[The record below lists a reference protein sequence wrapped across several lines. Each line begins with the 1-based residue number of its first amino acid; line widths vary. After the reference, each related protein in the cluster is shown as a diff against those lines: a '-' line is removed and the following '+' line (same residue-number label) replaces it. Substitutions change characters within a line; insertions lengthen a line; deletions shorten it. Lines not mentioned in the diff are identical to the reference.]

1 MPDSTLTQ
9 ALKEAYA
16 VAPNNTV
23 AYHTLEIYHP
33 AFTTPIRVVRDFVD
47 LTATLESTAPR
58 NPSTAV
64 TFTGYAFD
72 IVPPEVSTIGVPQ
85 CQIQIDNVSR
95 EITANLELAIPT
107 STPIQVIYRMFIST
121 DLSAPQNNPPMI
133 LTITS
138 ISVDV
143 FKVTAT
149 ATFGDLVNKKF
160 PSVIYDINTFPG
172 LVP

>member
-16 VAPNNTV
+16 SAPNNSV

-47 LTATLESTAPR
+47 LTATLENTAPR
-58 NPSTAV
+58 NPNTAV
-64 TFTGYAFD
+64 NFTGYAFD
-72 IVPPEVSTIGVPQ
+72 IVPPEVSTVGVPQ

-95 EITANLELAIPT
+95 DITANLELAIPT
-107 STPIQVIYRMFIST
+107 STPIQVIYRMFLST

-160 PSVIYDINTFPG
+160 PSVIYDVNTFPG